1 MSLCKL
7 MLSFAAVLLLAAPAS
22 AQVVLKSK
30 FKEGTSFK
38 VREKTTADQ
47 VLTLNNMP
55 LPTKSENTAVAMVTF
70 GKKDEKGNLPIS
82 TKIES
87 LVADLALPGNLT
99 VHFDSAKP
107 DEKASNP
114 NLEAVLDIFRKLVGN
129 TTTITLGPGNK
140 VVSVEGIQE
149 GSQVDPESIKEQ
161 YQYEIDRFPAEPI
174 KPGDK
179 WKRTVKQDLGQGQ
192 VFTFERDYEYVG
204 QVAEFPTVAGSRKL
218 DKVTATD
225 TSVDYSTKGNA
236 GLINVKKS
244 ELTVESSK
252 HTLLF
257 DRESGRT
264 VSSESEVKIK
274 GPLSLS
280 INNMDFTGEL
290 QLTLSQKEEEIKD
303 GQDGESKAGQK

>member
-1 MSLCKL
+1 MSRFKFIVSLVALC
-7 MLSFAAVLLLAAPAS
+7 LLAIPAFG
-22 AQVVLKSK
+22 QVVLKPK

-38 VREKTTADQ
+38 VREKTTSDQ
-47 VLTLNNMP
+47 VLTLNGMP
-55 LPTKSENTAVAMVTF
+55 LPTKSDNTAVAVVTI
-70 GKKDEKGNLPIS
+70 GKKDEKGNLPIA
-82 TKIES
+82 TKVES
-87 LVADLALPGNLT
+87 LVVDLTLPGNMN

-114 NLEAVLDIFRKLVGN
+114 NLEVLLEIFRKLVGN

-149 GSQVDPESIKEQ
+149 GSQADPDSVKEQ
-161 YQYEIDRFPAEPI
+161 FQQEIDRFPAEPI

-179 WKRTVKQDLGQGQ
+179 WKRTVQQDLGQGQ

-204 QVAEFPTVAGSRKL
+204 PVDEFPTVAGSRKL

-225 TSVDYSTKGNA
+225 TSVTYSTKGNA
-236 GLINVKKS
+236 GLISVKKS
-244 ELTVESSK
+244 DLTVESSK

-274 GPLSLS
+274 GPLSLA

-290 QLTLSQKEEEIKD
+290 KLTLNQKEEEVKD
-303 GQDGESKAGQK
+303 GQDGGTSKQK